1 VEPSQL
7 VLGRERQAGWL
18 ADTTARGVEILW
30 GSDLVGVLLRL
41 QVRGDSLVGTAET
54 FHDFHG
60 PPDVH
65 MPAVAVRVTCRDW
78 RSPSGGKRGVA
89 ADVVRHAS

>member
-1 VEPSQL
+1 LDPQLSYRVEPSPV
-7 VLGRERQAGWL
+7 VLGVERQAGWL

-30 GSDLVGVLLRL
+30 GSDFVGVLLRL

-60 PPDVH
+60 PPAVH
-65 MPAVAVRVTCRDW
+65 MPAVAVRMTCRDW
-78 RSPSGGKRGVA
+78 RSPSSG
-89 ADVVRHAS
+89 